1 MSESTAV
8 AAKGATRRNGAK
20 GSNGAGG
27 GRSAR
32 SLIKLLLVAALLVVL
47 LALPLYV
54 PEFWLRTGFAVFGAI
69 VGAIG
74 LNLLVGTTGQLSL
87 AHAFFLAVGA
97 VSYVFVSG
105 EPGGL
110 GVADL
115 DGLSFPPIVGMI
127 VGVLLAGLAGLIF
140 SPIAARLRGIYLG
153 VASLALVF
161 IGIHVL
167 NAWTSV
173 TGGFNGRT
181 APEFSLFGFT
191 FGNRDPELYVIGVPF
206 REAERLWYLGLVLAL
221 AAYLFARNILRSRPG
236 RALQTLRDSE
246 VAAAVMGVNVQGYK
260 ARIFLV
266 SSMYAGL
273 SGVMYA
279 LSIGSIA
286 PESFGLELS
295 ILYLAM
301 IVLGGLGSVN
311 GAVLGAIFV
320 SALPLVFQRYAD
332 IIPFVGGQGG
342 GGLAAGEAARF
353 LFGAAIILVILFEPA
368 GLAGIAN
375 RITGRG
381 RARARPG
388 GGASTPPPSTDTST
402 TSTSPSPSDRPA
414 QGSTT

>member
-1 MSESTAV
+1 VSDQTAV
-8 AAKGATRRNGAK
+8 AAHGATRAASRRA
-20 GSNGAGG
+20 AARPR
-27 GRSAR
+27 RSPLR
-32 SLIKLLLVAALLVVL
+32 TLLLVALLVVL
-47 LALPLYV
+47 LVLPLYV
-54 PEFWLRTGFAVFGAI
+54 PEFWLRTGFAVCGAI

-97 VSYVFVSG
+97 VSYVYVSG
-105 EPGGL
+105 EPGGI
-110 GVADL
+110 GVAQL
-115 DGLSFPPIVGMI
+115 SGLGLPPIIGMI
-127 VGVLLAGLAGLIF
+127 VGVLLAGLAGLVF
-140 SPIAARLRGIYLG
+140 SPLAARLRGIYLG

-161 IGIHVL
+161 IGVHVL

-173 TGGFNGRT
+173 TGGFNGRS

-191 FGNRDPELYVIGVPF
+191 FGNNDPQLFVLGVPF
-206 REAERLWYLGLVLAL
+206 REAERLWYLGIVLAL
-221 AAYLFARNILRSRPG
+221 AAYVFARNLLRSRPG

-246 VAAAVMGVNVQGYK
+246 VAASVMGVNVQGYK
-260 ARIFLV
+260 ARVFLV

-273 SGVMYA
+273 AGVMYA

-286 PESFGLELS
+286 PESFGLEVS

-311 GAVLGAIFV
+311 GAVLGAMFV

-332 IIPFVGGQGG
+332 AIPFVGGQGQ

-353 LFGAAIILVILFEPA
+353 LFGAAIVLVILFEPA
-368 GLAGIAN
+368 GLAGIA
-375 RITGRG
+375 RRLTGRG
-381 RARARPG
+381 RGRAGRG
-388 GGASTPPPSTDTST
+388 SPPSGDPSR
-402 TSTSPSPSDRPA
+402 STSPVPSEKPA

>member
-1 MSESTAV
+1 VSETTAT
-8 AAKGATRRNGAK
+8 ATQGATR
-20 GSNGAGG
+20 SGAGPAA
-27 GRSAR
+27 SAPRR
-32 SLIKLLLVAALLVVL
+32 SLLRLLLLVVALVVM

-54 PEFWLRTGFAVFGAI
+54 EEFWLRTGFAVFGAI

-97 VSYVFVSG
+97 VSYVYVSG
-105 EPGGL
+105 ESGGIGLADLGGL
-110 GVADL
+110 GL
-115 DGLSFPPIVGMI
+115 PPVLGMI
-127 VGVLLAGLAGLIF
+127 AGVLLAGLAGLLF

-153 VASLALVF
+153 VASLGLVF
-161 IGIHVL
+161 IGQHVL
-167 NAWTSV
+167 NSWTSV
-173 TGGFNGRT
+173 TGGFNGRS

-191 FGNRDPELYVIGVPF
+191 FGNKDPELYVLAVPF

-221 AAYLFARNILRSRPG
+221 AAYLFARNLLRSRPG

-246 VAAAVMGVNVQGYK
+246 VAASVMGVNVQRYK
-260 ARIFLV
+260 GRVFLV

-301 IVLGGLGSVN
+301 IVLGGLGSVG
-311 GAVLGAIFV
+311 GAALGALFV
-320 SALPLVFQRYAD
+320 TALPLIFQRYAD
-332 IIPFVGGQGG
+332 VVPFVGSAGE
-342 GGLAAGEAARF
+342 GGLAAGEAARYF
-353 LFGAAIILVILFEPA
+353 FGLAIILVILFQPA
-368 GLAGIAN
+368 GLAGLAE
-375 RITGRG
+375 RFRRKGRD
-381 RARARPG
+381 PG
-388 GGASTPPPSTDTST
+388 GGRVTSRSSAAT
-402 TSTSPSPSDRPA
+402 SSSTSSVPSDPPA

>member
-1 MSESTAV
+1 MSETTVPAV
-8 AAKGATRRNGAK
+8 RGDTPAQSRAESPRR
-20 GSNGAGG
+20 
-27 GRSAR
+27 R
-32 SLIKLLLVAALLVVL
+32 SLLRPLLLVAALLVM
-47 LALPLYV
+47 LALPDWV
-54 PEFWLRTGFAVFGAI
+54 EEFWLRTGFAVFGAM

-105 EPGGL
+105 QSGGL

-115 DGLSFPPIVGMI
+115 SGLGLPPIVGMI

-173 TGGFNGRT
+173 TGGFNGRS
-181 APEFSLFGFT
+181 APEFSLFGFA
-191 FGNRDPELYVIGVPF
+191 FGNDDPELYVLGVPF

-221 AAYLFARNILRSRPG
+221 AAYLFARNLLRSRPG

-246 VAAAVMGVNVQGYK
+246 VAASVMGVNVQGYK

-286 PESFGLELS
+286 PESFGLEVS

-301 IVLGGLGSVN
+301 IVLGGLGSVG
-311 GAVLGAIFV
+311 GAALGALFV
-320 SALPLVFQRYAD
+320 SALPLIFQRYAD
-332 IIPFVGGQGG
+332 AVPLVGGQGE
-342 GGLAAGEAARF
+342 GGLAAGEAARY
-353 LFGAAIILVILFEPA
+353 LFGLAIVLIVLFEPA
-368 GLAGIAN
+368 GLAGLA
-375 RITGRG
+375 GRFRRKG
-381 RARARPG
+381 RDPG
-388 GGASTPPPSTDTST
+388 GGRLTSRSSAATSSST
-402 TSTSPSPSDRPA
+402 TDVPSDRPA